1 MNLVSDAALEELEPI
16 LERQPVPAEVMK
28 NVLSG
33 TSALGVGVIIER
45 AFSFLSNILAARLG
59 GASTFGAYSLAIS
72 TANNVS
78 TYAAGGIGSTAIRF
92 SGENARGTPGYP
104 TLAKVLALI
113 AGVSC
118 LMAGLILWLG
128 AEPLS
133 RLLAKPSII
142 PVLRWAALSAAGILL
157 LECARGFFVGQR
169 RLKAVVLLSATVGIG
184 MVTVMPLASFFG
196 PVSMIVGQSAVAVGA
211 VVLCLALYKPLE
223 LLPPDRIDR
232 PAPFRPLLKRVWS
245 YGVMQLA
252 GLVGLNAAGWWLT
265 SLIAKGDV
273 TMVQMGFFAVA
284 HQFRN
289 VVALVPSLL
298 VEGSFAEMA
307 KQDHDVENTPDN
319 VMALCTYVST
329 LICMLVAGAGIVVVP
344 WMLTAIY
351 GKAYAAASAA
361 TAIALATS
369 LAHMGTQAAWQRL
382 SVISI
387 KVAGAINTVWAIFVA
402 IASTTFLLHSSTAAK
417 GAAVYLAAHLLQAVL
432 LVWVLKSKGNMPRG
446 LATIMGWSMS
456 TMVVLAAL
464 SVCRE
469 YFPEQVSLLTAGCA
483 AVWVASTGV
492 LLYLGKR
499 RHWLPSRQM
508 IDKILNRLPLLSKWR
523 AA

>member
-1 MNLVSDAALEELEPI
+1 MSDAALEELEPA
-16 LERQPVPAEVMK
+16 LERQPLPASVMK

-59 GASTFGAYSLAIS
+59 GASTFGTYSLAIS

-92 SGENARGTPGYP
+92 SGEYLRGTPGYL
-104 TLAKVLALI
+104 TLAKALALI
-113 AGVSC
+113 ATISC
-118 LMAGLILWLG
+118 MAAGIILWLG

-133 RLLAKPSII
+133 RLLAKPSIV
-142 PVLRWAALSAAGILL
+142 PVLRWAALSASGILL

-169 RLKAVVLLSATVGIG
+169 RLKAVVLLSAIVGVG
-184 MVTVMPLASFFG
+184 MVTVLPLSSRFG
-196 PVSMIVGQSAVAVGA
+196 PVTMIWGQSIVTMGAVA
-211 VVLCLALYKPLE
+211 LCLLLYRPLE
-223 LLPPDRIDR
+223 LSSPVPSAKPL
-232 PAPFRPLLKRVWS
+232 PFRPVLKKVWS
-245 YGVMQLA
+245 YGMMQLA

-265 SLIAKGDV
+265 SLVAKGDV

-307 KQDHDVENTPDN
+307 NQNHEVENTPDN

-329 LICMLVAGAGIVVVP
+329 LICMLVAGAGIIIAP
-344 WMLTAIY
+344 WMLTLIY
-351 GKAYAAASAA
+351 GKAYAAAAAA

-369 LAHMGTQAAWQRL
+369 LAHMGTSPGVARL

-387 KVAGAINTVWAIFVA
+387 KLSGAINTAWAIFVGFA
-402 IASTTFLLHSSTAAK
+402 ATVFLLHRSTAAK
-417 GAAVYLAAHLLQAVL
+417 GAAVYLAGHLLQAVL
-432 LVWVLKSKGNMPRG
+432 LVIILKSKGNMPAG
-446 LATIMGWSMS
+446 LAGVMAWSMS
-456 TMVVLAAL
+456 AMTALAAL
-464 SVCRE
+464 SVARDYSPQHELALTGACA
-469 YFPEQVSLLTAGCA
+469 LLWIVAL
-483 AVWVASTGV
+483 AV
-492 LLYLGKR
+492 LFYMGKR

-508 IDKILNRLPLLSKWR
+508 VDGILGRFRIPFR
-523 AA
+523 FGAA

>member
-1 MNLVSDAALEELEPI
+1 MSDAALEELEPV
-16 LERQPVPAEVMK
+16 LERQPVPADVMK

-33 TSALGVGVIIER
+33 TSALGVGIIIER
-45 AFSFLSNILAARLG
+45 AFSFLANILAARLG

-92 SGENARGTPGYP
+92 SGENGRGTPGYT

-113 AGVSC
+113 AAVSC
-118 LMAGLILWLG
+118 MAAGLILWLG
-128 AEPLS
+128 ADPLS

-169 RLKAVVLLSATVGIG
+169 RLKAVVLLSATVGLG
-184 MVTVMPLASFFG
+184 MITVLPLSSFLG
-196 PVSMIVGQSAVAVGA
+196 PVSMIVGQSVVAMGA
-211 VVLCLALYKPLE
+211 VVLCILLYKPLE
-223 LLPPDRIDR
+223 LMPPGDVTT
-232 PAPFRPLLKRVWS
+232 PAPFLPLLKKVWS
-245 YGVMQLA
+245 YGMMQLA

-289 VVALVPSLL
+289 VVALIPSLL

-307 KQDHDVENTPDN
+307 NQDHELENTPDN
-319 VMALCTYVST
+319 VMAFCTYVSV

-344 WMLTAIY
+344 WMLKIVY
-351 GKAYAAASAA
+351 GKGYTAASAA

-369 LAHMGTQAAWQRL
+369 LVHMGTQAGWQRL
-382 SVISI
+382 SVVSI
-387 KVAGAINTVWAIFVA
+387 KAAGAVNTAWAIFVA
-402 IASTTFLLHSSTAAK
+402 LASTLFLLHSSTAAK

-432 LVWVLKSKGNMPRG
+432 LVWVLKSRGNMPQG
-446 LATIMGWSMS
+446 LALAMGWSMS
-456 TMVVLAAL
+456 AMTVLATI
-464 SVCRE
+464 SVARD
-469 YFPEQVSLLTAGCA
+469 YFTGETLLLTAGCLL
-483 AVWVASTGV
+483 VWIGAIAV
-492 LLYLGKR
+492 LLFIGKR
-499 RHWLPSRQM
+499 HHWLPSRQVVER
-508 IDKILNRLPLLSKWR
+508 IISRLPLPFKLR

>member
-1 MNLVSDAALEELEPI
+1 MSDAALEELEPV

-45 AFSFLSNILAARLG
+45 SLSFLSNILAARLG

-92 SGENARGTPGYP
+92 SAENARGTPGYT

-118 LMAGLILWLG
+118 LVAGLTLWLG
-128 AEPLS
+128 ADPLS

-142 PVLRWAALSAAGILL
+142 PVLRWAALSASGILL

-184 MVTVMPLASFFG
+184 MVTVMPLASLLG
-196 PVSMIVGQSAVAVGA
+196 PVQMIVGQSLVAMGAVA
-211 VVLCLALYKPLE
+211 LCILLYKPLE
-223 LLPPDRIDR
+223 LLPPERVER
-232 PAPFRPLLKRVWS
+232 AAPFRPLLKRVWS
-245 YGVMQLA
+245 YGTMQLA
-252 GLVGLNAAGWWLT
+252 GLVGLNAVGWWLT

-307 KQDHDVENTPDN
+307 NQNHEVENTPDN

-329 LICMLVAGAGIVVVP
+329 LICMVVAGAGIVIVP
-344 WMLTAIY
+344 WMLTIIY
-351 GKAYAAASAA
+351 GKAYAAAAAA

-387 KVAGAINTVWAIFVA
+387 KTAGAINTAWAIFVA
-402 IASTTFLLHSSTAAK
+402 LASTLFLLHSSTAAK

-432 LVWVLKSKGNMPRG
+432 LVWVLKSKGNMPPG
-446 LATIMGWSMS
+446 LATAMAWSMS
-456 TMVVLAAL
+456 AMVALAAL
-464 SVCRE
+464 SVARD
-469 YFPEQVSLLTAGCA
+469 YFPHQALALTLACTLLWACSTA
-483 AVWVASTGV
+483 V
-492 LLYLGKR
+492 LLFIGKR

-508 IDKILNRLPLLSKWR
+508 IDKIRARLPLPFRKR
-523 AA
+523 TA